1 MNSSNKKKMV
11 EVSIYQF
18 QRFDCRLNTQ
28 SHFIDNVQD
37 RTCCLEILSKI
48 QYMLLTY
55 HLFICV
61 MMPVSGQ
68 STPELVKDIL
78 YNT

>member
-28 SHFIDNVQD
+28 SHFIDNVQE
-37 RTCCLEILSKI
+37 RTAG
-48 QYMLLTY
+48 TTA
-55 HLFICV
+55 
-61 MMPVSGQ
+61 VSE
-68 STPELVKDIL
+68 SNL
-78 YNT
+78 